1 MAGPTSSVLQRPR
14 LHEHP
19 DDTLEEGL
27 GTPLRTAGTAA
38 LAALDNAGREITWR
52 HYAVLGGVV
61 ILLHAGAGFAY
72 RQFDHDT
79 PLSPQPR
86 KVEIEFIKPVVEPP
100 KEVEPPPPP
109 PPPPPKPK
117 VVKRETPPPPKP
129 APAPAL
135 RTPPAEEVIAPD
147 TLTVPENTT
156 APVSTGPVVAAEPA
170 PEPPPPPPPP
180 PPKVEE
186 PITEATG
193 YAAYLKNPPPD
204 YPAFAQRQGWE
215 GTVLLK
221 VRVLASGKPEKVEIK
236 QSSGRKTLDDAAV
249 SAVKNWTFAPS
260 KRGNT
265 PIDGWATVPIEF
277 KLAK

>member
-1 MAGPTSSVLQRPR
+1 MAAPTSSVLQRPR
-14 LHEHP
+14 LHEHQ
-19 DDTLEEGL
+19 DSSDSDTGFA
-27 GTPLRTAGTAA
+27 TPLSTSGVAV
-38 LAALDNAGREITWR
+38 LNALDDSSREITWR

-72 RQFDHDT
+72 RQFDHS
-79 PLSPQPR
+79 SPPPPR
-86 KVEIEFIKPVVEPP
+86 KHQVEIALIKPPVEPSKEIEPP
-100 KEVEPPPPP
+100 KLPPPPP
-109 PPPPPKPK
+109 PRK
-117 VVKRETPPPPKP
+117 VIKRETPPPPQP
-129 APAPAL
+129 VPAPAL
-135 RTPPAEEVIAPD
+135 RTPPAEEHIAPD

-156 APVSTGPVVAAEPA
+156 APVSTGPVVAAPPA
-170 PEPPPPPPPP
+170 PEPPPPPPP

-249 SAVKNWTFAPS
+249 SAVKNWTFVPS

>member
-1 MAGPTSSVLQRPR
+1 MMAAPTSSALQRAR
-14 LHEHP
+14 HEHQDP
-19 DDTLEEGL
+19 AAGGASLAAPL
-27 GTPLRTAGTAA
+27 GGAGITA
-38 LAALDNAGREITWR
+38 LHALDNSGREITWR

-72 RQFDHDT
+72 RQFDHA
-79 PLSPQPR
+79 SPPPAPKH
-86 KVEIEFIKPVVEPP
+86 KVEIELIKPVVEPP
-100 KEVEPPPPP
+100 KEVELPPPPP
-109 PPPPPKPK
+109 PPQPRK
-117 VVKRETPPPPKP
+117 VKRETPPPPQP

-135 RTPPAEEVIAPD
+135 RTPPAEEQIAPD
-147 TLTVPENTT
+147 TVTVPENTT
-156 APVSTGPVVAAEPA
+156 APVSTDPVVAAEPA

-193 YAAYLKNPPPD
+193 YASYLKNPPPD

-215 GTVLLK
+215 GTVILK

>member
-1 MAGPTSSVLQRPR
+1 MAAPTSSVLQRPR
-14 LHEHP
+14 VQEHQETVEP
-19 DDTLEEGL
+19 KSFP
-27 GTPLRTAGTAA
+27 TPLRTAGAAA
-38 LAALDNAGREITWR
+38 LSALDNASREITWR
-52 HYAVLGGVV
+52 HHAVLGGVV
-61 ILLHAGAGFAY
+61 VLLHVGAGWAY
-72 RQFDHDT
+72 RQFDHS
-79 PLSPQPR
+79 SPSLPPQH
-86 KVEIEFIKPVVEPP
+86 KVEIELIKPVVEPP

-109 PPPPPKPK
+109 PPPPPPRK
-117 VVKRETPPPPKP
+117 VVKRETPPPPQP

-135 RTPPAEEVIAPD
+135 RTPPAEEHIAPN

-156 APVSTGPVVAAEPA
+156 APVTSGPVVAAEPA
-170 PEPPPPPPPP
+170 PEPPPPPPP

-249 SAVKNWTFAPS
+249 SAVKNWTFVPS